1 MAADKTTQAEV
12 EMRVARLGR
21 IIANGGKRSDCIR
34 YAAENWG
41 VSERTVDRYLMKVS
55 EQFKGDWN
63 IERPELMAVILTQYS
78 SIHMEARR
86 TGQLHIALGATN
98 AMARLAALIT

>member
-1 MAADKTTQAEV
+1 
-12 EMRVARLGR
+12 
-21 IIANGGKRSDCIR
+21 
-34 YAAENWG
+34 
-41 VSERTVDRYLMKVS
+41 MKVR

-98 AMARLAALIT
+98 AMARLAALIS